1 MGSSEILYTICPE
14 KNFAL
19 SSKLGLILAPHNL
32 YKVLALSP
40 FEKYGS
46 APLLP
51 RQLRLAGHCFSGH
64 MGLFA
69 FAARLQA
76 ITLLPVQA
84 GREFRY
90 FAIAVGRSLF
100 SFQLS
105 SVGLSNELIVLIPP
119 PCRLAGVID
128 QPN

>member
-1 MGSSEILYTICPE
+1 MPR
-14 KNFAL
+14 KKFRR

-64 MGLFA
+64 MGLSLSL
-69 FAARLQA
+69 RDCKA

-100 SFQLS
+100 SFRLS
-105 SVGLSNELIVLIPP
+105 SVGLSNELIVLIHH
-119 PCRLAGVID
+119 LAVWPVLLINQTSSAAKRRGT
-128 QPN
+128 